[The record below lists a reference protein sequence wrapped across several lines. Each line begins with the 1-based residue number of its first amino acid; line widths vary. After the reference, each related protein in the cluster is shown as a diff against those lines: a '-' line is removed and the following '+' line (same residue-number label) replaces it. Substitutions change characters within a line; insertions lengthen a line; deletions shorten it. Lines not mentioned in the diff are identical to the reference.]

1 MNGFAKKLIA
11 TTFLFGV
18 IFSIIVSCVTLALV
32 PSFSIYWL
40 VGTCLFFLLL
50 ETGIILYIINT
61 TKDKKKDKKL
71 VNAYLL
77 TKVVKIF
84 LSLFI
89 IAFYLLQVRTEVK
102 TYLVLFAVLYFC
114 YLILESILF
123 VKIEKRLK
131 EEIHEK

>member
-1 MNGFAKKLIA
+1 MNGFVKKLVA
-11 TTFLFGV
+11 TIFSFGV
-18 IFSIIVSCVTLALV
+18 IFSIIVCYVTLFLI
-32 PSFSIYWL
+32 PSFNIYWL

-61 TKDKKKDKKL
+61 SKDKKKDKKL

-89 IAFYLLQVRTEVK
+89 IAFYLLQIKTEVK
-102 TYLVLFAVLYFC
+102 AYLVLFAVLYFC

-123 VKIEKRLK
+123 IKIEKRLK